1 VAALGTQTDVRTVG
15 LLSGFEMRHGGRTVD
30 LGLASQRLV
39 AFLALHDRPLQRV
52 YVAGRLWLDSSD
64 ARANANLRTA
74 LWRLGGGL
82 IQVSSTQIALYSDV
96 VVDVRE
102 AKALAQR
109 VLGGRPEGAATAL
122 CLAGELLPDW
132 YDEWVVLERER
143 FRQLRLHALEA
154 LCDHLTAAGRFGEAT
169 EAAFAAVKS
178 EPLRESAHRAL
189 IATHIAE
196 GNWGEALRQ
205 YELFRDVL
213 NRTLGLEPSKRM
225 VELMRGVAFV

>member
-1 VAALGTQTDVRTVG
+1 VADPGAQRDVRTVG
-15 LLSGFEMRHGGRTVD
+15 LLGGFELRRDGRTVE
-30 LGLASQRLV
+30 LGLSSQRLL

-52 YVAGRLWLDSSD
+52 HVAGRLWLDSSEE
-64 ARANANLRTA
+64 RANANLRTT

-82 IQVSSTQIALYSDV
+82 VQASSMQVALHPDV
-96 VVDVRE
+96 AVDVRE

-109 VLGGRPEGAATAL
+109 VLGGRHDGAAEAL

-132 YDEWVVLERER
+132 YDDWVVLDRER

-205 YELFRDVL
+205 YELFRDAL
-213 NRTLGLEPSKRM
+213 NRSLGLEPSMRM
-225 VELMRGVAFV
+225 VELMRRVAFV